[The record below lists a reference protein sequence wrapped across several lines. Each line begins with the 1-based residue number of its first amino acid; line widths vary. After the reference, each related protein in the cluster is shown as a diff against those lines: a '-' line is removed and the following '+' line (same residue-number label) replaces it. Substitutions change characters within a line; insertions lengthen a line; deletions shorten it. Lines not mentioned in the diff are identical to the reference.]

1 MNTEI
6 RAMLPGDWSRV
17 KAIYESGIAS
27 GDATFEQSAPG
38 WEQWDA
44 SHLSYGRLVAA
55 GEEGGIMGWAAL
67 TPVSSRC
74 VYEGVA
80 EVSVYV
86 DEAARGRGIGMQLLQ
101 ALVSAAEE
109 KGLWTLQAGIFPEN
123 EASLRIHRKAG
134 FRMVGY
140 RERIGKMRGQWRDT
154 VLLERRSKING
165 I

>member
-27 GDATFEQSAPG
+27 GDATFEQSAPD

-44 SHLSYGRLVAA
+44 SHLSYGRLIAA
-55 GEEGGIMGWAAL
+55 REEGAIIGWAAL

-86 DEAARGRGIGMQLLQ
+86 DEAGRGRGIGMQLLQ
-101 ALVSAAEE
+101 ALVSAAEA

-123 EASLRIHRKAG
+123 EASLRIHQKAG
-134 FRMVGY
+134 FRIVGY
-140 RERIGKMRGQWRDT
+140 RERIGKMRGRWRDT
-154 VLLERRSKING
+154 WLLERRSKING
-165 I
+165 L